1 MGGGSGYGWG
11 TLPRKSKGQSIK
23 EGKTEVPS
31 EEPVSLCI
39 LTGGVAGTGTD
50 SGGTES
56 GGPHTHMP
64 RALTTWEEVLRPPGR
79 DAGCLTLRLNYN
91 FCLEP
96 RRAVNPLPKN
106 WVRADTLTSCLT

>member
-1 MGGGSGYGWG
+1 MMGHPGLKTHNIG
-11 TLPRKSKGQSIK
+11 TWFVLFGAFPK
-23 EGKTEVPS
+23 
-31 EEPVSLCI
+31 L
-39 LTGGVAGTGTD
+39 
-50 SGGTES
+50 
-56 GGPHTHMP
+56 MP
-64 RALTTWEEVLRPPGR
+64 RALTAWEEVLRPPGR